1 MQIPCQEWT
10 MLDLLPKGKIS
21 FRGFWEEKML
31 FRLVFSFAFA
41 TWTLTFQAKRNITTS
56 PKHCKYMTFPRCRRF
71 VLGIL
76 VKIGKVD
83 EVNDVEPIRVPI
95 ASGTRAGDYWQSDG
109 LCGLP
114 RHNVV
119 KICRIKISHH
129 IKELRTTYKYFR
141 GYRTWSRLSW
151 FVSQI
156 ELWTTF
162 IYLVMDE
169 RCQDT
174 VLLGWYKSDQDCLVC
189 VCVRSRSLDRGFT
202 CSYCP

>member
-56 PKHCKYMTFPRCRRF
+56 PKRCRYMTFPRCRRF

-95 ASGTRAGDYWQSDG
+95 ASGTRAGDYWKSDG
-109 LCGLP
+109 FCGLP
-114 RHNVV
+114 RHNVA

-129 IKELRTTYKYFR
+129 IKEFRTTYKYFQR
-141 GYRTWSRLSW
+141 IPYMIQT
-151 FVSQI
+151 FMVCFTD
-156 ELWTTF
+156 WTVNNIYISCHGWTLPRYSF
-162 IYLVMDE
+162 IGLMQV
-169 RCQDT
+169 RPG
-174 VLLGWYKSDQDCLVC
+174 LFGVC
-189 VCVRSRSLDRGFT
+189 VCA
-202 CSYCP
+202 

>member
-1 MQIPCQEWT
+1 
-10 MLDLLPKGKIS
+10 
-21 FRGFWEEKML
+21 
-31 FRLVFSFAFA
+31 
-41 TWTLTFQAKRNITTS
+41 
-56 PKHCKYMTFPRCRRF
+56 MTFPRCRRF

-129 IKELRTTYKYFR
+129 IKEFRTTYKYFR

-189 VCVRSRSLDRGFT
+189 VCVCVVEVWIVASHVLTALR
-202 CSYCP
+202 